1 MPHSCNARR
10 ARLCLLGFGMT
21 LTALAQNVSSAF
33 ATIGV
38 REGEAV
44 GESRF
49 DISFERRC
57 KWAPKEEHCYWVK
70 RDTKH
75 RHTH

>member
-1 MPHSCNARR
+1 MLHRCNARR
-10 ARLCLLGFGMT
+10 VRLCLLGIGIM
-21 LTALAQNVSSAF
+21 ALAQNASSAF
-33 ATIGV
+33 ATIDGQM
-38 REGEAV
+38 GEAV
-44 GESRF
+44 AVSRF

-57 KWAPKEEHCYWVK
+57 KWAPKEEHCDWVK